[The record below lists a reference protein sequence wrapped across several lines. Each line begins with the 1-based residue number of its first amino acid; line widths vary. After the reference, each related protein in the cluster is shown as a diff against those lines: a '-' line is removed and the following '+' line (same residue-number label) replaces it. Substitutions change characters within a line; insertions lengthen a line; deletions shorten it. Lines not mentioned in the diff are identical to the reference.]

1 MALIFQRM
9 VKQSFDL
16 QHLCGP
22 EEGVEPILLDLDL
35 SLVHEVQ
42 QQPQVDL
49 SHVSQYHYRV
59 LTGVTL
65 KNIVVVREE
74 KNAVLILASLG
85 LYYYCET

>member
-1 MALIFQRM
+1 MALIFQG
-9 VKQSFDL
+9 VVQQAFDL

-22 EEGVEPILLDLDL
+22 EEGVEPLLLHL
-35 SLVHEVQ
+35 HLALVHEVQ

-65 KNIVVVREE
+65 ENIVVVREK
-74 KNAVLILASLG
+74 KNALLILASLG

>member
-1 MALIFQRM
+1 MALIFQR
-9 VKQSFDL
+9 VVQQAFDL
-16 QHLCGP
+16 QHLGGA
-22 EEGVEPILLDLDL
+22 EEGVEPVLLHLDLA
-35 SLVHEVQ
+35 LVHEVQ
-42 QQPQVDL
+42 EEPQVDL
-49 SHVSQYHYRV
+49 SHVAQYHYRV

>member
-1 MALIFQRM
+1 MEPL
-9 VKQSFDL
+9 L
-16 QHLCGP
+16 LHLH
-22 EEGVEPILLDLDL
+22 LA
-35 SLVHEVQ
+35 LVHEVQ

-65 KNIVVVREE
+65 ENIVVVREE
-74 KNAVLILASLG
+74 KNALLILASLG

>member
-9 VKQSFDL
+9 VKQAFDL
-16 QHLCGP
+16 QHLGGA
-22 EEGVEPILLDLDL
+22 EEGVESLLLHL
-35 SLVHEVQ
+35 NLALVHEVQ
-42 QQPQVDL
+42 EEPEVNL

-59 LTGVTL
+59 LTGVAL